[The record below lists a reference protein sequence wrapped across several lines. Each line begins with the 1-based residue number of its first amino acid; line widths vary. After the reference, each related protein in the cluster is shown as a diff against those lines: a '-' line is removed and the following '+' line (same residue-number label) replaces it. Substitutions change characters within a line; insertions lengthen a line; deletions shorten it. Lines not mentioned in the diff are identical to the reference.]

1 MSETTLTKLSWAL
14 VGLIGISA
22 VALFGGWIPAG
33 ASSDH
38 EVAKALR
45 QEGTIL
51 PLSELLA
58 REELAGV
65 RVIEAEL
72 EHEHGRAVYELELL
86 HDNGRVYERYYDAT
100 TGEPLGD

>member
-45 QEGTIL
+45 Q
-51 PLSELLA
+51 
-58 REELAGV
+58 
-65 RVIEAEL
+65 
-72 EHEHGRAVYELELL
+72 GRHYPSTE
-86 HDNGRVYERYYDAT
+86 
-100 TGEPLGD
+100 